1 MKFLCRDLI
10 LLASL
15 LLVSF
20 VAHATDC
27 EMTAFEQLT
36 TDSRYGVSL
45 TSAESVDETGGYC
58 RVEGEIANADDG
70 QSQIKFRLRLPD
82 AAAWNGKFM
91 VIGNGGT
98 AGAIQGA
105 PRNNIGR
112 AHV

>member
-45 TSAESVDETGGYC
+45 TSA
-58 RVEGEIANADDG
+58 
-70 QSQIKFRLRLPD
+70 
-82 AAAWNGKFM
+82 
-91 VIGNGGT
+91 
-98 AGAIQGA
+98 
-105 PRNNIGR
+105 
-112 AHV
+112 